1 MFNRTIFILF
11 FILLCVDLQKS
22 YSQSDSAKSINDQDS
37 VAQIHSS
44 WDRFSISAGGFFSTY
59 NSGISFRSQQL
70 GLGIQIDLEDALGIE
85 SSVIALRGLANY
97 KIGKTKKHTLGLGY
111 FGIRR
116 TARKVLDKELE
127 LGGIIFPIGTDLSSV
142 FNLSII
148 RMKYDYAFYQDDRVS
163 IGASFGLFIMPVNL
177 RAQADNSTEHVTKF
191 VAPLP
196 LLGLR
201 TDFQITQKFYLRQN
215 VEFLYLSF
223 TDFTGGI
230 LDLSIFVE
238 HKTFKNVAFGF
249 GLNSNRLNISLR
261 NTDSNIEFFGDIR
274 MDYTGLLL
282 YGSYFF

>member
-1 MFNRTIFILF
+1 MSKKEIFTLLSVLLF
-11 FILLCVDLQKS
+11 TMTQNSFAQ
-22 YSQSDSAKSINDQDS
+22 NDASETSSNQDS
-37 VAQIHSS
+37 LAQIHEG

-85 SSVIALRGLANY
+85 STVFALRSTVNY
-97 KIGKTKKHTLGLGY
+97 KIGKTKKHTLTVGY

-116 TARKVLDKELE
+116 TARKILEKELE

-148 RMKYDYAFYQDDRVS
+148 RLKYDYAFYQDDRVS

-177 RAQADNSTEHVTKF
+177 RAQADASEEHITKF

-201 TDFQITQKFYLRQN
+201 TDFKITKKFYLRQN

-223 TDFTGGI
+223 TDFSGGI
-230 LDLSIFVE
+230 LDLSVFLE
-238 HKTFKNVAFGF
+238 HKTFSNVAFGF
-249 GLNSNRLNISLR
+249 GINSNRLNISLR

-274 MDYTGLLL
+274 MDYTGLVL
-282 YGSYFF
+282 YGRYFF